1 MRTHL
6 KGSNDRSVCQRLSG
20 KYIKC
25 MASIM
30 LQNIRDFFK
39 DEVFYQ
45 KKKKRPTTNLSDF
58 KGKVCGVQRERDD
71 LSEVYKIP
79 KRFERIDDTR

>member
-6 KGSNDRSVCQRLSG
+6 KGSNYRSVCQRLSE

-45 KKKKRPTTNLSDF
+45 KKRPTMNLSNF
-58 KGKVCGVQRERDD
+58 KAKVCGVQRESDD
-71 LSEVYKIP
+71 LFEVYKIP